1 MDQFQAEQEK
11 LKSAEEY
18 KAAGNKAY
26 ADKNYRQAI
35 GKYHRALMYLRGV
48 THGGKP
54 SFADLMSPN
63 PDKQIPKPILKRMDV
78 LTCECYNNLAACLL
92 ATENP
97 KHDKVV
103 EYCERVLELE
113 PGNVKAT
120 FRLGTALVQLGN
132 YEKAKVVL
140 TRDKAFATEKQIQN
154 LLVKVEARLKR
165 SEKELEDAYKRLFKT
180 LSSPSEVD
188 EKDSAPFVPTEE
200 SQTATNGAEKGDKT
214 VMKTMIQT
222 ETESCGDKPEG
233 NQGGKIILVSSINP
247 EGGEDNVAAGEDA

>member
-35 GKYHRALMYLRGV
+35 GKYHRALMYLR
-48 THGGKP
+48 
-54 SFADLMSPN
+54 
-63 PDKQIPKPILKRMDV
+63 
-78 LTCECYNNLAACLL
+78 
-92 ATENP
+92 
-97 KHDKVV
+97 
-103 EYCERVLELE
+103 E